1 MRRVRCRIINDN
13 PLMHL
18 ASHPIETK
26 RNNTYLTLWIAN
38 ASSMKSPPLLPPFSP
53 LSFEVPLVSP
63 SVTFMSPTPRFTKST
78 KLISNSQPF
87 GHTTQ
92 TQSFNLNYLNI
103 PLPVWG
109 NSTRLNARSDLTCL
123 CSGCFS
129 LSPFGLKSFK
139 SSSSLV
145 LVLISQKVLDMRS
158 HLT

>member
-1 MRRVRCRIINDN
+1 MTTRFCILR
-13 PLMHL
+13 
-18 ASHPIETK
+18 PIPSK
-26 RNNTYLTLWIAN
+26 RNEITPILLCESQTQTQWNLSP
-38 ASSMKSPPLLPPFSP
+38 SSPPFSS